1 MKKEFIGVM
10 AAGALILSGCGET
23 GGGESSDPI
32 IIGGKPWTEQYILPH
47 ILGQYIEANSEY
59 TVEYEDGLGEV
70 AILTPALEKGDIDL
84 YVEYT
89 GTGLKD
95 VLKQESETGQ
105 SSEEV
110 LKRVREG
117 YEEELDATWL
127 EPLGFENGYTLAYS
141 KDKGY
146 DSETYSE
153 LAEISQSEEMSFGAP
168 HPFYERQGDGFDDLI
183 ATYPFEFSATDSF
196 DPAIMYEAV
205 NNGEVDVIPAFTTD
219 SRIGLFDLET
229 TEDDLSFFPKYDA
242 APVVRM
248 AALEEY
254 PDLEDLLNE
263 LAGQISEEE
272 MLAMNA
278 RVDVDKD
285 KPEDVAR
292 DFLVEKGLIEE

>member
-1 MKKEFIGVM
+1 MMKKELIGVF
-10 AAGALILSGCGET
+10 AAGALILTGCGST
-23 GGGESSDPI
+23 GGDESEPI

-47 ILGQYIEANSEY
+47 ILGQYIEANSDY
-59 TVEYEDGLGEV
+59 TVEYEEGLGEV
-70 AILTPALEKGDIDL
+70 SILTPALEQGDIDL

-95 VLKQESETGQ
+95 VLKQESEPGQ

-110 LKRVREG
+110 LQRVREG

-141 KDKGY
+141 KDSGY
-146 DSETYSE
+146 DAETYSD
-153 LAEISQSEEMSFGAP
+153 LAEISQSEDMSFGAP
-168 HPFYERQGDGFDDLI
+168 HPFYERQGDGYDDLI
-183 ATYPFEFSATDSF
+183 ATYPFGFSATDSF

-248 AALEEY
+248 EALEQY
-254 PDLEDLLNE
+254 PELEDLLNE
-263 LAGQISEEE
+263 LAGQISEED

-278 RVDVDKD
+278 RVDVDQD
-285 KPEDVAR
+285 QPQDIAR
-292 DFLVEKGLIEE
+292 DFLIEKGLIEE

>member
-1 MKKEFIGVM
+1 MKKEFIGVL
-10 AAGALILSGCGET
+10 AAGTLVLAGCG
-23 GGGESSDPI
+23 GAGSGDSSDPI

-47 ILGQYIEANSEY
+47 ILGQYIEAHSDY

-70 AILTPALEKGDIDL
+70 SILTPALEQGDIDL

-95 VLKQESETGQ
+95 VLKQESEPGQ

-110 LKRVREG
+110 LERVREG

-146 DSETYSE
+146 DASTYSE
-153 LAEISQSEEMSFGAP
+153 LAEISQSEDMSFGAP
-168 HPFYERQGDGFDDLI
+168 HPFYERQGDGFDDMI

-219 SRIGLFDLET
+219 SRIGLFDLQT
-229 TEDDLSFFPKYDA
+229 TEDDMSFFPKYDA

-248 AALEEY
+248 DTLEEY
-254 PDLEDLLNE
+254 PELEDLLNE
-263 LAGQISEEE
+263 LAGQISEED

-278 RVDVDKD
+278 RVDVDQD
-285 KPEDVAR
+285 QPQDVAR
-292 DFLVEKGLIEE
+292 DFLIEKGLIEE